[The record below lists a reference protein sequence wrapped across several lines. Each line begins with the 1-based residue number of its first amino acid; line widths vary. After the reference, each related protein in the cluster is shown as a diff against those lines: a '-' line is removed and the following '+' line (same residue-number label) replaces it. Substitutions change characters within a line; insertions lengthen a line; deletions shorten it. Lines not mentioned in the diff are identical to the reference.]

1 MLHKPSS
8 VHMANG
14 CCSRA
19 APCILRA
26 YILSARR
33 TSPLSAEALT
43 GAAYREKVKSLIYA
57 EDKKE
62 LKGPER
68 AAAIKKLKEKIA
80 KLKK

>member
-1 MLHKPSS
+1 MVLLFAAFVALSS
-8 VHMANG
+8 AF
-14 CCSRA
+14 
-19 APCILRA
+19 APALP
-26 YILSARR
+26 SARR